1 MEKGESILEA
11 IYEEDDLGDGGDV
24 EMLDVEEGELVD
36 SNSVNDRDK
45 SGFADGNGENQGSQS
60 KNEKRRGNK
69 KKNKKKK
76 SGSGPKPL
84 DINRFVLDTCRR
96 LKEKKSYM
104 VYNAVGCLG
113 ISALS
118 DLVKEHLM
126 IYIVSSTIEIPFAT
140 SNPVLLA
147 EMTDFISCLLI
158 EVITFFFP
166 RCEPLCGDVDSQV
179 DAIQSCGGQ
188 MTADGRRCRT
198 GGGILWNIIKAREP
212 AAYREIMKKAKEF
225 EKQFKQQN
233 VRQAPAQS
241 KEISSQETTLSN
253 GTAASV
259 PQDAGLI
266 PNDPTE
272 EFSAE
277 GTRKSVHD
285 RIRVP
290 VSYEDL
296 LGEDSKDD

>member
-11 IYEEDDLGDGGDV
+11 IYEEDDLGDV

-36 SNSVNDRDK
+36 SNSVNDPDK
-45 SGFADGNGENQGSQS
+45 RGFADVNGENQGSQS
-60 KNEKRRGNK
+60 KNKKRGGNK

-104 VYNAVGCLG
+104 VYTAVGCLG

-118 DLVKEHLM
+118 DLVKE
-126 IYIVSSTIEIPFAT
+126 IPFAT
-140 SNPVLLA
+140 SNPVPLA

-158 EVITFFFP
+158 E
-166 RCEPLCGDVDSQV
+166 V

-259 PQDAGLI
+259 PQGAGLI

-277 GTRKSVHD
+277 GARKSVHD

>member
-1 MEKGESILEA
+1 MEKCESILEA
-11 IYEEDDLGDGGDV
+11 ICEEDDLGDGGDV

-36 SNSVNDRDK
+36 GNSVNDRDK
-45 SGFADGNGENQGSQS
+45 SGFADVNGENQGSQS
-60 KNEKRRGNK
+60 KNKKRRSNK

-104 VYNAVGCLG
+104 VYTAVGCLG

-118 DLVKEHLM
+118 DLVKE
-126 IYIVSSTIEIPFAT
+126 
-140 SNPVLLA
+140 
-147 EMTDFISCLLI
+147 
-158 EVITFFFP
+158 
-166 RCEPLCGDVDSQV
+166 V

-225 EKQFKQQN
+225 EVCTYLHIKFY
-233 VRQAPAQS
+233 S
-241 KEISSQETTLSN
+241 FFFFFL
-253 GTAASV
+253 
-259 PQDAGLI
+259 
-266 PNDPTE
+266 
-272 EFSAE
+272 SAE
-277 GTRKSVHD
+277 YKHVCMKT
-285 RIRVP
+285 
-290 VSYEDL
+290 
-296 LGEDSKDD
+296 SKFICQLDV

>member
-1 MEKGESILEA
+1 MEKVESILES
-11 IYEEDDLGDGGDV
+11 IYEEDDLGDGEDV

-36 SNSVNDRDK
+36 NDSGNDREK
-45 SGFADGNGENQGSQS
+45 TGVADVNGESQGSQS
-60 KNEKRRGNK
+60 KNKKGKGNKKK

-76 SGSGPKPL
+76 GGSGPKTL
-84 DINRFVLDTCRR
+84 DINRFVLDTCRQ

-104 VYNAVGCLG
+104 VYTAVGCLG

-118 DLVKEHLM
+118 DLVRE
-126 IYIVSSTIEIPFAT
+126 
-140 SNPVLLA
+140 
-147 EMTDFISCLLI
+147 
-158 EVITFFFP
+158 
-166 RCEPLCGDVDSQV
+166 V
-179 DAIQSCGGQ
+179 DAVQSCGGQ

-212 AAYREIMKKAKEF
+212 AAYREIMKKTKEF

-233 VRQAPAQS
+233 IRQAPPQCKVS
-241 KEISSQETTLSN
+241 SSQETASMLVN
-253 GTAASV
+253 ETATSV
-259 PQDAGLI
+259 PEDSG
-266 PNDPTE
+266 PTTHNPTE

-277 GTRKSVHD
+277 GTRKSVHE

-296 LGEDSKDD
+296 LREDTQVV

>member
-11 IYEEDDLGDGGDV
+11 IYEEDDLGDV

-36 SNSVNDRDK
+36 SNSVNDPDK
-45 SGFADGNGENQGSQS
+45 SGFADVNGENQGSQS
-60 KNEKRRGNK
+60 KNKKRRGNK

-104 VYNAVGCLG
+104 VYTAVGCLG

-118 DLVKEHLM
+118 DLVKE
-126 IYIVSSTIEIPFAT
+126 
-140 SNPVLLA
+140 
-147 EMTDFISCLLI
+147 
-158 EVITFFFP
+158 
-166 RCEPLCGDVDSQV
+166 V

-259 PQDAGLI
+259 PQGAGLI

-277 GTRKSVHD
+277 GARKSVHD

>member
-1 MEKGESILEA
+1 MEKVESILES
-11 IYEEDDLGDGGDV
+11 IYEEDEIGDVEDV

-36 SNSVNDRDK
+36 NDSVNDREK
-45 SGFADGNGENQGSQS
+45 TGVAADVNGESEGSQS
-60 KNEKRRGNK
+60 KNKKRKGNK
-69 KKNKKKK
+69 RKNKKKK
-76 SGSGPKPL
+76 GGPGPKTL

-104 VYNAVGCLG
+104 VYTAVGCLG

-118 DLVKEHLM
+118 DLVKE
-126 IYIVSSTIEIPFAT
+126 
-140 SNPVLLA
+140 
-147 EMTDFISCLLI
+147 
-158 EVITFFFP
+158 
-166 RCEPLCGDVDSQV
+166 V

-212 AAYREIMKKAKEF
+212 AAYREIMKKTKEF
-225 EKQFKQQN
+225 EKQFRQQN
-233 VRQAPAQS
+233 IRQAPPQS
-241 KEISSQETTLSN
+241 KESSSQETASMLVN
-253 GTAASV
+253 ETATSV
-259 PQDAGLI
+259 PEDSSAI
-266 PNDPTE
+266 THNPIE

-277 GTRKSVHD
+277 GTRKSVHE

-296 LGEDSKDD
+296 LGEDTKDV

>member
-11 IYEEDDLGDGGDV
+11 IYEEDDLGDV

-36 SNSVNDRDK
+36 SNSVNDPDK
-45 SGFADGNGENQGSQS
+45 SGFADVNGENQGSQS
-60 KNEKRRGNK
+60 KNKKRRGNK

-104 VYNAVGCLG
+104 VYTAVGCLG

-118 DLVKEHLM
+118 DLVKE
-126 IYIVSSTIEIPFAT
+126 
-140 SNPVLLA
+140 
-147 EMTDFISCLLI
+147 
-158 EVITFFFP
+158 
-166 RCEPLCGDVDSQV
+166 V

-259 PQDAGLI
+259 PQGAGLI
-266 PNDPTE
+266 PNDPAE

-277 GTRKSVHD
+277 GARKSVHD

>member
-1 MEKGESILEA
+1 MEKCESILEA
-11 IYEEDDLGDGGDV
+11 ICEEDDLGDGGDV

-36 SNSVNDRDK
+36 GNSVNDRDK
-45 SGFADGNGENQGSQS
+45 SGFADVNGENQGSQS
-60 KNEKRRGNK
+60 KNKKRRSNK

-104 VYNAVGCLG
+104 VYTAVGCLG

-118 DLVKEHLM
+118 DLVKE
-126 IYIVSSTIEIPFAT
+126 
-140 SNPVLLA
+140 
-147 EMTDFISCLLI
+147 
-158 EVITFFFP
+158 
-166 RCEPLCGDVDSQV
+166 
-179 DAIQSCGGQ
+179 

-225 EKQFKQQN
+225 EKHFKQQY

-241 KEISSQETTLSN
+241 KEISSQETTRSN

-277 GTRKSVHD
+277 GTRKSVHE

-296 LGEDSKDD
+296 LGEDSKDH

>member
-11 IYEEDDLGDGGDV
+11 IYEEDDLGHDEDV

-36 SNSVNDRDK
+36 DNSGTDREK
-45 SGFADGNGENQGSQS
+45 NGVADVNGENQGSQS
-60 KNEKRRGNK
+60 KNKKRRANK
-69 KKNKKKK
+69 RKNKKKK
-76 SGSGPKPL
+76 VGSGAKPL

-104 VYNAVGCLG
+104 VYTAVGCLG

-118 DLVKEHLM
+118 DLVR
-126 IYIVSSTIEIPFAT
+126 
-140 SNPVLLA
+140 
-147 EMTDFISCLLI
+147 
-158 EVITFFFP
+158 EVH
-166 RCEPLCGDVDSQV
+166 
-179 DAIQSCGGQ
+179 AIQSCGGQ
-188 MTADGRRCRT
+188 MTADGRRHRT

-212 AAYREIMKKAKEF
+212 AAYREIMKKTKDF

-233 VRQAPAQS
+233 IRQAPALNNDSSSGGTACIEQS
-241 KEISSQETTLSN
+241 TN
-253 GTAASV
+253 GTSANV
-259 PQDAGLI
+259 PGDSQLI
-266 PNDPTE
+266 PQNGQG

-290 VSYEDL
+290 VSYEDV
-296 LGEDSKDD
+296 LG

>member
-11 IYEEDDLGDGGDV
+11 IYEEDDLGDV

-36 SNSVNDRDK
+36 SNSVNDPDK
-45 SGFADGNGENQGSQS
+45 RGFADVNGENQGSQS
-60 KNEKRRGNK
+60 KNKKRGGNK

-104 VYNAVGCLG
+104 VYTAVGCLG

-118 DLVKEHLM
+118 DLVKE
-126 IYIVSSTIEIPFAT
+126 
-140 SNPVLLA
+140 
-147 EMTDFISCLLI
+147 
-158 EVITFFFP
+158 
-166 RCEPLCGDVDSQV
+166 V

-259 PQDAGLI
+259 PQGAGLI

-277 GTRKSVHD
+277 GARKSVHD